1 MMEMRTTK
9 SMSLLLVLGL
19 VAVYIAIV
27 YVKPAAKR
35 SLPIV
40 IDIGSLYKIVQST
53 TWSKSPF
60 HQLASQY
67 RNGCPEHRFT
77 SVRYLSR
84 SPTMLIIEGFLTD
97 LEAKFLV
104 NAA

>member
-1 MMEMRTTK
+1 MRTMK
-9 SMSLLLVLGL
+9 SMSLLLIFGL
-19 VAVYIAIV
+19 VAVYIAIL
-27 YVKPAAKR
+27 YVNPAAQR
-35 SLPIV
+35 SLLIV
-40 IDIGSLYKIVQST
+40 TDIGSLFKTVQS